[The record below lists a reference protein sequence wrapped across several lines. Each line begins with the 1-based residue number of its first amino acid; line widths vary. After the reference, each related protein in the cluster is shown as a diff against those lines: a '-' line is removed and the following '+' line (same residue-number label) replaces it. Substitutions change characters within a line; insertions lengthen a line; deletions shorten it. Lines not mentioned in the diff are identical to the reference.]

1 MAIRASYE
9 CSMSLVDQENDDSTT
24 TSTPLANPLSI
35 YQAPLLQQQECY
47 FAFRIEFVHVLRS
60 INNVDN
66 NNIPFETYQEWLI
79 LPRRNYLANSSRIT
93 QEILRRIGV
102 EPDFTGEL
110 ALQISS
116 FALAT
121 ATQPRFAASRVL
133 TLSLRVSAMIDLYDD
148 DAEEEEE
155 EEEYAD
161 QSLIIRTVPATKL
174 SIEALK
180 ELNHYNGGDEII
192 ISWDTTSEQQQ
203 QQQCSVCMEKL
214 WFEDQCCED
223 DRKVVQMPCSHVY
236 HKDCIVRWL
245 ETSHLCPL
253 CRYAM
258 PTETQ

>member
-9 CSMSLVDQENDDSTT
+9 CSMSLVDKENDDSTT
-24 TSTPLANPLSI
+24 STPLVNPLSI
-35 YQAPLLQQQECY
+35 YQAPLQQQERY

-60 INNVDN
+60 INNVE

-79 LPRRNYLANSSRIT
+79 LPRRKYLANSSRIT

-121 ATQPRFAASRVL
+121 ATEPGFAASRVL

-148 DAEEEEE
+148 AAVEKEE

-161 QSLIIRTVPATKL
+161 QSLIIWTVPATKW

-180 ELNHYNGGDEII
+180 ELNHSNGGDEII

-203 QQQCSVCMEKL
+203 QQCSVCMEKL
-214 WFEDQCCED
+214 WFEDQYCED

-236 HKDCIVRWL
+236 HKDCVVQWL

-258 PTETQ
+258 PTETD